1 MIKDMYYMMEFIRL
15 LIFIKIV
22 IKNVIRMRMMMMMM
36 MMMMIIIIMII
47 IIIIIIMMMV
57 MMTMIMR
64 MRLSSIIYEVIG
76 GIQHF
81 FFYEEILQAKN
92 A

>member
-1 MIKDMYYMMEFIRL
+1 MIKDMYYMIEFIRL

-36 MMMMIIIIMII
+36 MMII
-47 IIIIIIMMMV
+47 IIIIIIMMV

-92 A
+92 T

>member
-36 MMMMIIIIMII
+36 MMII
-47 IIIIIIMMMV
+47 IIIIMMV

>member
-36 MMMMIIIIMII
+36 MMMMMII
-47 IIIIIIMMMV
+47 IIIIIMMV

>member
-36 MMMMIIIIMII
+36 MII
-47 IIIIIIMMMV
+47 IIIIIIMMV

>member
-1 MIKDMYYMMEFIRL
+1 MIKDMYYMIEFIRL

-36 MMMMIIIIMII
+36 MMMII
-47 IIIIIIMMMV
+47 IIIIMMV

>member
-1 MIKDMYYMMEFIRL
+1 MIKDMYYMIEFIRL

-36 MMMMIIIIMII
+36 MMII
-47 IIIIIIMMMV
+47 IIIIIIIIMMV

>member
-1 MIKDMYYMMEFIRL
+1 MM
-15 LIFIKIV
+15 
-22 IKNVIRMRMMMMMM
+22 
-36 MMMMIIIIMII
+36 
-47 IIIIIIMMMV
+47 MMMV

>member
-1 MIKDMYYMMEFIRL
+1 MIKDMYYMIEFIRL

-36 MMMMIIIIMII
+36 MMII
-47 IIIIIIMMMV
+47 IIIIMMV

>member
-1 MIKDMYYMMEFIRL
+1 MIKHMYYMMEFIRL

-36 MMMMIIIIMII
+36 MMIIII
-47 IIIIIIMMMV
+47 MMV

>member
-36 MMMMIIIIMII
+36 MMMMIIIII
-47 IIIIIIMMMV
+47 MMV

>member
-36 MMMMIIIIMII
+36 MMMMIIIIII
-47 IIIIIIMMMV
+47 IMMV

>member
-1 MIKDMYYMMEFIRL
+1 
-15 LIFIKIV
+15 
-22 IKNVIRMRMMMMMM
+22 
-36 MMMMIIIIMII
+36 
-47 IIIIIIMMMV
+47 MMV
-57 MMTMIMR
+57 MMMMIMR

-81 FFYEEILQAKN
+81 FYEEILQAKN

>member
-1 MIKDMYYMMEFIRL
+1 MIKDMYYMIEFIRL

-36 MMMMIIIIMII
+36 MMMMIIIII
-47 IIIIIIMMMV
+47 MMV

>member
-1 MIKDMYYMMEFIRL
+1 MIKDMYYMIEFIRL

-36 MMMMIIIIMII
+36 MMMII
-47 IIIIIIMMMV
+47 IIIIIIIIMMV

>member
-1 MIKDMYYMMEFIRL
+1 MIKDMYYMIEFIRL

-36 MMMMIIIIMII
+36 MMII
-47 IIIIIIMMMV
+47 IIIIIIIIIMMV

>member
-1 MIKDMYYMMEFIRL
+1 MIKDMYYMIEFIRL

-36 MMMMIIIIMII
+36 MII
-47 IIIIIIMMMV
+47 IIIIIMMV

>member
-36 MMMMIIIIMII
+36 MMMI

>member
-36 MMMMIIIIMII
+36 II
-47 IIIIIIMMMV
+47 IIIIMMV

>member
-1 MIKDMYYMMEFIRL
+1 MIKDMYYMIEFIRL

-36 MMMMIIIIMII
+36 MMI

>member
-1 MIKDMYYMMEFIRL
+1 MIKDMYYMIEFIRL

-36 MMMMIIIIMII
+36 MMII
-47 IIIIIIMMMV
+47 IIIIIMMV

>member
-36 MMMMIIIIMII
+36 MMII
-47 IIIIIIMMMV
+47 IIIIIIMMV